1 MYEKELRG
9 ILEQNGADLVG
20 FSCVEDKLPEEISEY
35 KYAVTIVRRLSRAVT
50 DTIKGAPSMIY
61 FQHYRITNTKLDL
74 LALDAVS
81 FIEKKGYYALPIAA
95 SQSTPDSK
103 EEYRGVFPHK
113 TAAVMS
119 GLGFIGKSG
128 ILITNKYGSFV
139 RLATVLTDMPLE
151 PSGKVQTSKCGECTI
166 CRDACPAHAIT
177 GKEYIP
183 GQPRKEILDAKKCS
197 EHMKTYRNIG
207 RGAVC
212 GICMSVCPFNKK
224 NNILGEDNENI
235 AEKQ

>member
-1 MYEKELRG
+1 MIILYEKELRE
-9 ILEQNGADLVG
+9 LLKANGADLVG
-20 FSCVEDKLPEEISEY
+20 FSCVREQLPDELSAY
-35 KYAVTIVRRLSRAVT
+35 PYAITIVRRLSRAVT
-50 DTIKGAPSMIY
+50 NTIHGAPSMIY

-74 LALDAVS
+74 LAIDAVS
-81 FIEKKGYYALPIAA
+81 FIEKRGFLALPIAA

-113 TAAVMS
+113 TGAVMS

-128 ILITNKYGSFV
+128 VLITNKYGSFV

-151 PSGKVQTSKCGECTI
+151 SDVDTIQTSKCGSCTL
-166 CRDACPAHAIT
+166 CKDACPAGAIT
-177 GKEYIP
+177 GEEYIP
-183 GQPRKEILDAKKCS
+183 GHPRKEIFDAKKCS

-224 NNILGEDNENI
+224 KI
-235 AEKQ
+235 APEE

>member
-1 MYEKELRG
+1 MYENELKN
-9 ILEQNGADLVG
+9 LLSTNGADLIG
-20 FSCVEDKLPEEISEY
+20 FSCVKEKLPAELSAY
-35 KYAVTIVRRLSRAVT
+35 PYAITIVRRLSRAVT
-50 DTIKGAPSMIY
+50 NTIQGAPSMIY

-81 FIEKKGYYALPIAA
+81 FIEKKGYLALHIAA

-113 TAAVMS
+113 TGAVMS
-119 GLGFIGKSG
+119 GIGFIGKSG
-128 ILITNKYGSFV
+128 VLITNKYGSFV

-151 PSGKVQTSKCGECTI
+151 PTGEVQTSKCGACMI
-166 CRDACPAHAIT
+166 CRDACPGHAIT

-183 GQPRKEILDAKKCS
+183 GNPRSDILDAKKCS

-224 NNILGEDNENI
+224 KIP
-235 AEKQ
+235 AEE